1 MGISAGKQYNRRAFL
16 AGKQS
21 KVFAIVTFSFILGR
35 AMVQTCKA
43 GQEDLFR
50 IHL

>member
-1 MGISAGKQYNRRAFL
+1 MEIPAGKQYNRRSFL

-21 KVFAIVTFSFILGR
+21 KVFAIVMSSFILGR

-43 GQEDLFR
+43 GQDLFG